1 MFVIQ
6 AHSFVQ
12 QARLAITLAW
22 VAGYTNILALLTCGH
37 AVSHVS
43 GTSSEIGRLAVTS
56 GGFAVAIF
64 SLFLLAAFVTG
75 AAISGFATEYGQ
87 RRAWDS
93 IYVIPMAIEAVLLAA
108 FAVGVELHAHGT
120 IETGPSL
127 YLMAGLASLAMGVQ
141 NATITRISS
150 GVIRTTHVSGVLTD
164 LGLEAAQM
172 AFWLRDRRRNIP
184 PSDAHGLLR
193 SMRAHPTARRL
204 ALLASILG
212 SFILGSAL
220 GTLAY
225 VNAPPWSMFPP
236 VILLIWMIYQDLVHP
251 IAEIEPSTLEQFGE
265 SIESDHQT
273 GPGEPL
279 FDRRLAVYH
288 VRQSKAQRGRTHR
301 MPNLLAWADRL
312 PEHVRVVILDLAEVG
327 RIDANSAIELCE
339 LVDRSRRKGRDFVI
353 AGITPEQFAQLRST
367 VTASSAAALSPMNAC
382 SDLELAIARGLN
394 VLHIHTPLTP
404 HESSAAARNRP

>member
-1 MFVIQ
+1 MFVVQ

-22 VAGYTNILALLTCGH
+22 VAGYTNILAFLTCGH

-43 GTSSEIGRLAVTS
+43 GTSSELGRLAVTP
-56 GGFAVAIF
+56 GGFAVAVF
-64 SLFLLAAFVTG
+64 SLFLLTAFVTG
-75 AAISGFATEYGQ
+75 AAISGFATEYG
-87 RRAWDS
+87 RRCAWES

-108 FAVGVELHAHGT
+108 FAAGVELHAQGT
-120 IETGPSL
+120 IETGLPL

-150 GVIRTTHVSGVLTD
+150 GVVRTTHVTGVLTD

-172 AFWLRDRRRNIP
+172 VYWLRDRRRNIP
-184 PSDAHGLLR
+184 PGDARGLLR
-193 SMRAHPTARRL
+193 SVRTHPTARRL
-204 ALLASILG
+204 ALLASIIG
-212 SFILGSAL
+212 SFVLGSAL

-225 VNAPPWSMFPP
+225 IHAPPWSMFPP
-236 VILLIWMIYQDLVHP
+236 VIFLIWIIYQDLAHP
-251 IAEIEPSTLEQFGE
+251 IAEIEPSTLEQFGGGDRPDAE
-265 SIESDHQT
+265 GQSA
-273 GPGEPL
+273 EPL

-288 VRQSKAQRGRTHR
+288 VRRPESRKGRTHR

-312 PEHVRVVILDLAEVG
+312 PEHVRVVILDLAEVD

-339 LVDRSRRKGRDFVI
+339 LVDRSRRQGRDLVI
-353 AGITPEQFAQLRST
+353 AGITPEQFEQLRST
-367 VTASSAAALSPMNAC
+367 ATGSNSSALSPMNAC

-394 VLHIHTPLTP
+394 VLRSHT
-404 HESSAAARNRP
+404 SSAHIDTARAAAHRS